1 MAEAYDGPGRR
12 AGMAPFV
19 SRSVEIALLDSVLER
34 LGVGGPAVVDVTGE
48 AGIGKSRLLAE
59 LCARARRRGLTVL
72 RGWAAEYEQHSP
84 FRPFADAFADLDAR
98 ALRALPVLAELPPV
112 LRGDIEGPGGPGAG
126 AGAGD
131 RFGLYQATAAVLGR
145 IGGAGLVVVLDDLHW
160 ADPAS
165 LELLGHLVRHPV
177 PAPLLLV
184 VSRRDRQAPAT
195 LATALAD
202 GVDTGAVL
210 RLALGPLGERD
221 CVEELADDLP
231 QPQAAELY
239 AASEGNP
246 LYFLALLQAHRGA
259 RLPRTPFSTPPA
271 PASYGGPDG
280 LPAGLEALLLTELSP
295 LSPMERLT
303 VEASAVLGDHATP
316 AMIGALTD
324 SDVTDVIPALD
335 QVMRRDLVRP
345 GQGGRRLALRH
356 PLIRTLVHES
366 ITPWRREELH
376 RRAAAELAR
385 AGASVVERAHHLEQ
399 SLTRWDLQAA
409 TVLTEAAEQT
419 TATAPATSAHWL
431 EVVLRLL
438 PDTSEHLAR
447 RRRLMLLRAR
457 ALGVSGGLKE
467 SRDLL
472 HQVIDMPG
480 TDADADAVRT
490 SAVVH
495 CSLVERHLGGFAECE
510 AMLRRELA
518 RSPGRPRSQTIDL
531 RLELG
536 FCGLMSAVRF
546 PDMRSEVAEAL
557 TMARSLGDEIR
568 EMRALSLA
576 AMGEAYDGDV
586 AAARRFAEPAARLAD
601 ALTDND
607 LAALCESLCVLG
619 WAEAFLESYAD
630 AARHAD
636 RGLDIARRTGQLY
649 LLPQILV
656 CKAYID
662 LTACRITPALE
673 LVEEAAAIARAL
685 GSGELL
691 AFALAFRAQIL
702 LQARPQGDPGPLD
715 CAEEA
720 VAAAGTNDSWWAS
733 LAWCMLAYAALS
745 AGDPHRVPDLLLRAG
760 GGSGLRRLQPS
771 VRPTYLELLV
781 TAAVATGDVEKAE
794 RWAERAHKEAE
805 QLGLPAQ
812 RGAALRSLAQVA
824 AHRGDTAAAAR
835 MFAEAAA
842 DSAGAGAVLREAQSL
857 LLGAPLMKAAGDGSR
872 AAVMWRRG
880 SRLASAGGAQ
890 LLADLAERVRPA
902 VLGGPSRMSEP
913 VGGLTALTA
922 REREVAGL
930 VAEGLTNQT
939 IATRLYLSPR
949 TVESHVARV
958 YRKTGVSSR
967 AALASL
973 VARSGAASRAPDGT

>member
-1 MAEAYDGPGRR
+1 MAEADDGSGRR
-12 AGMAPFV
+12 VGMAPFV
-19 SRSVEIALLDSVLER
+19 SRSAELARLDSVLER
-34 LGVGGPAVVDVTGE
+34 LGEDGPVVVDITGE

-59 LCARARRRGLTVL
+59 FCARARRRGLTVL
-72 RGWAAEYEQHSP
+72 RGWATEYEQHSP

-98 ALRALPVLAELPPV
+98 ALRDCPALAELPPV
-112 LRGDIEGPGGPGAG
+112 LRGAIEEPGGP
-126 AGAGD
+126 GAGD
-131 RFGLYQATAAVLGR
+131 RFGLYQTTAAVLSR
-145 IGGAGLVVVLDDLHW
+145 LGGAGLVVILDDLHW

-165 LELLGHLVRHPV
+165 LELLDHLVRHPV
-177 PAPLLLV
+177 PAPLALV
-184 VSRRDRQAPAT
+184 VSRRDRQAPAA
-195 LATALAD
+195 LSTALAD

-221 CVEELADDLP
+221 CVEELAGDLP

-259 RLPRTPFSTPPA
+259 RLPRMPSSTPPA
-271 PASYGGPDG
+271 AAAYGGPDG
-280 LPAGLEALLLTELSP
+280 LPAGLEALLLAELSP

-303 VEASAVLGDHATP
+303 VEAAAVLGDHTTP

-324 SDVTDVIPALD
+324 SDVTDVIEALN

-366 ITPWRREELH
+366 INPWRREELH

-399 SLTRWDLQAA
+399 SLTHWDPQAA

-419 TATAPATSAHWL
+419 AATAPATSAHWL
-431 EVVLRLL
+431 EFVLRLL
-438 PDTSEHLAR
+438 PDTPEHLAR
-447 RRRLMLLRAR
+447 RRELMLLRAR

-472 HQVIDMPG
+472 HQVIEMPG
-480 TDADADAVRT
+480 ADDDALRT
-490 SAVVH
+490 SAVAL
-495 CSLVERHLGGFAECE
+495 CSLVERHLGRFPECE
-510 AMLRRELA
+510 ALLRRELA

-536 FCGLMSAVRF
+536 FCGLMSASRF
-546 PDMRSEVAEAL
+546 PGMRSEVAEAL

-568 EMRALSLA
+568 EVRALALA
-576 AMGEAYDGDV
+576 AMGEAYEGDV
-586 AAARRFAEPAARLAD
+586 AAARRFAAPAARLAD

-607 LAALCESLCVLG
+607 LAALCESLCILG
-619 WAEAFLESYAD
+619 WTEAFLESYTD

-636 RGLDIARRTGQLY
+636 RGLEIARRTGQLY

-656 CKAYID
+656 CKAYIS
-662 LTACRITPALE
+662 LTTCRITTALE

-702 LQARPQGDPGPLD
+702 LQARPPGDPGPLA

-745 AGDPHRVPDLLLRAG
+745 AGDPHRVPDILLHAG

-771 VRPTYLELLV
+771 VRPSYLELLA
-781 TAAVATGDVEKAE
+781 TAAIATGDVEKAE
-794 RWAERAHKEAE
+794 RWAERAHMEAE
-805 QLGLPAQ
+805 QLGLPVQ
-812 RGAALRSLAQVA
+812 RGAALRGLAHVA
-824 AHRGDTAAAAR
+824 AQRGDTAAAAR

-842 DSAGAGAVLREAQSL
+842 DSARSGASLREAQSL

-880 SRLASAGGAQ
+880 SRLASEGGAR
-890 LLADLAERVRPA
+890 LLAGLAERVRPA
-902 VLGGPSRMSEP
+902 VFGSSSRTSEP
-913 VGGLTALTA
+913 VGGLTGLTA
-922 REREVAGL
+922 REREITEL

-949 TVESHVARV
+949 TVESHIARV

-973 VARSGAASRAPDGT
+973 MARSSAAASPGPDGT

>member
-1 MAEAYDGPGRR
+1 MAEAYDGSGRR

-19 SRSVEIALLDSVLER
+19 SRAAELGRLDSVLEG
-34 LGVGGPAVVDVTGE
+34 LGQGGPAVVDITGE

-59 LCARARRRGLTVL
+59 FCARARRRGLTVL
-72 RGWAAEYEQHSP
+72 RGWATEYERRSP

-98 ALRALPVLAELPPV
+98 ALRALPALAELPPV
-112 LRGDIEGPGGPGAG
+112 LRGDIEEAGGP
-126 AGAGD
+126 GAGD
-131 RFGLYQATAAVLGR
+131 RFGLYQATAAALGR
-145 IGGAGLVVVLDDLHW
+145 LGGAGLVVILDDLHW

-165 LELLGHLVRHPV
+165 LELLDHLVRHPV
-177 PAPLLLV
+177 PAPLVLV
-184 VSRRDRQAPAT
+184 VSRRDRQAPAA
-195 LATALAD
+195 LSTALAD

-221 CVEELADDLP
+221 CVEQLAADLP
-231 QPQAAELY
+231 QPQAAGLY

-246 LYFLALLQAHRGA
+246 LYFLALLQAHRAAVDGGA
-259 RLPRTPFSTPPA
+259 
-271 PASYGGPDG
+271 GPDG
-280 LPAGLEALLLTELSP
+280 LPAGLEALLLAELSP

-303 VEASAVLGDHATP
+303 VEAAAVLGDHTTP

-324 SDVTDVIPALD
+324 CDVTDVIRSLD

-366 ITPWRREELH
+366 INPWRREELH
-376 RRAAAELAR
+376 RRAAEELAR

-399 SLTRWDLQAA
+399 SLTRWDEQAA
-409 TVLTEAAEQT
+409 AVLTEAAEQT
-419 TATAPATSAHWL
+419 AATAPATCAHWL
-431 EVVLRLL
+431 KVVLRLL
-438 PDTSEHLAR
+438 PDTPEHLAR
-447 RRRLMLLRAR
+447 RRGLMLLRAR

-472 HQVIDMPG
+472 HQLIEMPG
-480 TDADADAVRT
+480 ADADSDADTDAVRT

-495 CSLVERHLGGFAECE
+495 CSLVERHLGRFAECE

-568 EMRALSLA
+568 EVRALALA
-576 AMGEAYDGDV
+576 AMGEAYEGDV
-586 AAARRFAEPAARLAD
+586 AAARRFAEPAAGLAD

-607 LAALCESLCVLG
+607 LAELCESLCILG
-619 WAEAFLESYAD
+619 WAEAFLESYTD

-636 RGLDIARRTGQLY
+636 RGLEIARRTGQLY

-656 CKAYID
+656 CKAYLD
-662 LTACRITPALE
+662 LTACRITTALE

-691 AFALAFRAQIL
+691 AFALAFRTQIL
-702 LQARPQGDPGPLD
+702 LQARPPGDPGPLA

-745 AGDPHRVPDLLLRAG
+745 AGDPHRVPDALMHAG
-760 GGSGLRRLQPS
+760 GGSGLPRLQPS

-781 TAAVATGDVEKAE
+781 SAAIATGDVEGAGH
-794 RWAERAHKEAE
+794 WAERAHEEAG
-805 QLGLPAQ
+805 QLGLPLQ
-812 RGAALRSLAQVA
+812 RGAALRCLAHVA
-824 AHRGDTAAAAR
+824 AHRGDAAAAAR
-835 MFAEAAA
+835 MYSEAAA
-842 DSAGAGAVLREAQSL
+842 DSARSGASLREAQSL
-857 LLGAPLMKAAGDGSR
+857 LLGAAPMKAAGDGAR

-880 SRLASAGGAQ
+880 SRLASQGGAR
-890 LLADLAERVRPA
+890 LLSGLAERVHPA
-902 VLGGPSRMSEP
+902 VFAGPSDP
-913 VGGLTALTA
+913 VGGLTA
-922 REREVAGL
+922 REREIAGL
-930 VAEGLTNQT
+930 VTEGLTNQT

-949 TVESHVARV
+949 TVESHIARV

-973 VARSGAASRAPDGT
+973 VARSRAAPPGPGPGPDGT